1 MEKLIDYIPE
11 KTIGRLN
18 FTQEELDTYNEI
30 VVTAQTYME
39 EQITKFITGYEDVEE
54 QWDSYLAEL
63 ENIGLSEALAVA
75 QAAYDRDNR

>member
-1 MEKLIDYIPE
+1 
-11 KTIGRLN
+11 
-18 FTQEELDTYNEI
+18 
-30 VVTAQTYME
+30 ME